1 MKKRFALLLA
11 LLAMLFVVSSCETP
25 CQHTDIDK
33 NEICDVCGN
42 PYKDPNNQEQPGVNP
57 NPDPNQPY
65 EFTTPVRDSL
75 KLSNFY
81 YPSDHRPIFVEFE
94 MD

>member
-1 MKKRFALLLA
+1 MPGKSRIDFVYCTEP
-11 LLAMLFVVSSCETP
+11 LFKGVLQASVVV
-25 CQHTDIDK
+25 D
-33 NEICDVCGN
+33 
-42 PYKDPNNQEQPGVNP
+42 
-57 NPDPNQPY
+57 